1 MNWIHLLL
9 LLFRANSGLLKEVEI
24 IYEGSWTE
32 WSNKALH
39 QILHLMLSREGSPLS
54 KKAYYQILMKGCISS
69 QVVCHGQGGQIKRY
83 IKFCTNIW
91 WHHTSDIVQGGITV
105 VDIYS
110 EWSGP
115 CTAMQTALKKIKLEV
130 NSDVDVVFDDNC
142 IAKNRSPCRLRSK
155 RLN

>member
-1 MNWIHLLL
+1 M
-9 LLFRANSGLLKEVEI
+9 
-24 IYEGSWTE
+24 
-32 WSNKALH
+32 
-39 QILHLMLSREGSPLS
+39 
-54 KKAYYQILMKGCISS
+54 
-69 QVVCHGQGGQIKRY
+69 
-83 IKFCTNIW
+83 
-91 WHHTSDIVQGGITV
+91 

-130 NSDVDVVFDDNC
+130 NSDVDVVFDDDC